1 MEIEYVTDPVL
12 RPKLRCASCR
22 GPVRQM
28 REELS
33 ASQSLLVFLL
43 GEPLGSLVLAIGVLA
58 GLLAEALLLMLFA
71 WLVVVPFGLVWLN
84 VHRLYR
90 ASFLCSRCTH
100 ISSYTE
106 ARQSARLW
114 QAQVKQR

>member
-12 RPKLRCASCR
+12 WPKLRCASCR

-43 GEPLGSLVLAIGVLA
+43 GEPLGWLVLAIGVLA
-58 GLLAEALLLMLFA
+58 GLLAEALLLML
-71 WLVVVPFGLVWLN
+71 VVVPFGLVWLY